1 MWVWQQTTV
10 VNTASA
16 SLERTAKFSTQNV
29 VRQRGR
35 PRFSARFANIWEKP
49 EAQKETSIIMI
60 QVLAVPASTSPLQ
73 VLLKMATLNM
83 GSIQISWQYSW
94 DLFTSLMISLA
105 MLTKRN
111 AKFQWNAKKNTNK
124 MLSESLIKKIDMVGP
139 FKLVL
144 YRVSQKKSFLRLAP
158 FPI

>member
-16 SLERTAKFSTQNV
+16 LLERTAKFSTQNV
-29 VRQRGR
+29 VRQRKR
-35 PRFSARFANIWEKP
+35 PRFSARFEKP
-49 EAQKETSIIMI
+49 EAQKKTSIIMI

-94 DLFTSLMISLA
+94 DLFTSLMISSA
-105 MLTKRN
+105 KLTKRN

>member
-35 PRFSARFANIWEKP
+35 PRFGASIANTWDKS
-49 EAQKETSIIMI
+49 EAQKKTSINMI

-111 AKFQWNAKKNTNK
+111 AKFQWNATARKATIK
-124 MLSESLIKKIDMVGP
+124 MLSPMSVIKKVDMVGP
-139 FKLVL
+139 SKGN
-144 YRVSQKKSFLRLAP
+144 RQKKWIF
-158 FPI
+158 

>member
-1 MWVWQQTTV
+1 MWSDKGEDQGLAHV
-10 VNTASA
+10 
-16 SLERTAKFSTQNV
+16 L
-29 VRQRGR
+29 QRKTW
-35 PRFSARFANIWEKP
+35 SSEK
-49 EAQKETSIIMI
+49 TSIIMI

-105 MLTKRN
+105 KLTKRN

-139 FKLVL
+139 YKLVL
-144 YRVSQKKSFLRLAP
+144 YRVSQKKK
-158 FPI
+158 FPSPCTFSNLELNLMMNGQRPWTHCGKKYHWIFND